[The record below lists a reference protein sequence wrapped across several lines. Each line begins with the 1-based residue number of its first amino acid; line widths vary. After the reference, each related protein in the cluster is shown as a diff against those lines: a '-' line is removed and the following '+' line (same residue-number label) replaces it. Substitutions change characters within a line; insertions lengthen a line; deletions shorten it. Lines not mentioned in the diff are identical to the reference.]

1 MKRKLQL
8 VIGLILIL
16 LGVVLL
22 ALPRLSTQMI
32 KNESGQALQRLEQ
45 INPQQLRDNA
55 QKEVEFD
62 FDVIDSINVQDTLT
76 GGLSRNILGSQSL
89 IDKYEQDM
97 VGQLI
102 IEELNIDL
110 AIYNGINNEKLL
122 IGSTTMKPGQVMGQG
137 NYSISSHY
145 TDGRDVLFNR
155 LPDIKTGMVVK
166 ITDKETVY
174 EYVIY
179 ETALVDVTA
188 TYLIEDAQANQH
200 GSPIIS
206 LMSCYYFNYPDQ
218 RWFAFGEL
226 VNTYPFQ

>member
-1 MKRKLQL
+1 MKRKIQL
-8 VIGLILIL
+8 IIALILIL
-16 LGVVLL
+16 LGVFLL
-22 ALPRLSTQMI
+22 ALPRLSSQMI
-32 KNESGQALQRLEQ
+32 KNESGQAVQRLEQ
-45 INPQQLRDNA
+45 LNPQQLRDNA
-55 QKEVEFD
+55 QKDVEFD
-62 FDVIDSINVQDTLT
+62 FEVIDSINVQDTFT
-76 GGLSRNILGSQSL
+76 SGISRNVLGSQSL

-122 IGSTTMKPGQVMGQG
+122 IGSTTMKPAQVMGQG

-155 LPDIKTGMVVK
+155 LPDIKTGMVAK

-179 ETALVDVTA
+179 ETALVDA
-188 TYLIEDAQANQH
+188 TSTHLIEDTLANQH
-200 GSPIIS
+200 GSPILS
-206 LMSCYYFNYPDQ
+206 LMSCYYFNHPDQ

-226 VNTYPFQ
+226 VNTYPYQ